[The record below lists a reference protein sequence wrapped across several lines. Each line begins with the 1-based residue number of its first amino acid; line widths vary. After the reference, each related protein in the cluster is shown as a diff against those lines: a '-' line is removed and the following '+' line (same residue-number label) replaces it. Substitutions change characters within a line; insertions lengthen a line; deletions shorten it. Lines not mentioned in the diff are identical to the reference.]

1 MTGWRHGSGQGR
13 RSAGTAGSC
22 PETEEVESHLLLQEL
37 PWLGELKPRRD
48 SLNDPFARRLRRQNA
63 TKSDEGMN
71 ETALSIGRHDL
82 TEDEARAAALAM
94 IPAAAVPLTLSA
106 LENHLAA
113 AADLLRGSIDQADFK
128 AYIFPLLFFKRIS
141 DVYLEEYGQALA
153 DSGGDHEFAS
163 FAENHRFAI
172 PEGCLWDDVRVRTE
186 NVGQA
191 LVTAFRAIENANPD
205 TLYGIFGN
213 AAWTNKQKLPDS
225 KINDLIE
232 HFSAK
237 PLTTSSVPPD
247 VFGQAYEYLIKR
259 FADASNKKAG
269 EYYTPRSVVRLLV
282 NILNPQEGETV
293 YDPACGTGGMLI
305 EVIDHVKT
313 AGGRPQLLWGKLYG
327 QEKVLATSGIARMN
341 LLLHGVEDF
350 NIIRG
355 DTLRDPAFFNSDRL
369 ATFNCVIANPPF
381 SLKNWGDE
389 AWASDRWGRN
399 TLGGLP
405 PKGYADWAWVQHM
418 LASASVPT
426 GRVAVVLPQGA
437 LFRQGAEG
445 RIREYILRQDKV
457 EAVIGLAP
465 NLFYGTGLAA
475 CVLILRQQKQ
485 SDTENKVLFVNGES
499 LFRKGRNQNTLENEH
514 AQMLL
519 DAYQQFADQPGL
531 AQVADLSAVEAN
543 GFNLN
548 IPLYISHA
556 ETDDGLTLEQALAEL
571 EAAQH
576 VAAETRSTLEAELS
590 KWGMSA

>member
-1 MTGWRHGSGQGR
+1 M
-13 RSAGTAGSC
+13 
-22 PETEEVESHLLLQEL
+22 
-37 PWLGELKPRRD
+37 
-48 SLNDPFARRLRRQNA
+48 
-63 TKSDEGMN
+63 
-71 ETALSIGRHDL
+71 
-82 TEDEARAAALAM
+82 TEDEARAAAWAM
-94 IPAAAVPLTLSA
+94 IPAVAEPLTLAA

-128 AYIFPLLFFKRIS
+128 AYIFPMLFFKRIS
-141 DVYLEEYGQALA
+141 DVYLEEYGHALA

-172 PEGCLWDDVRVRTE
+172 PEGCLWEDVRARTE

-213 AAWTNKQKLPDS
+213 TSWTNKQKLADS
-225 KINDLIE
+225 RINDLIE
-232 HFSAK
+232 HFAAR
-237 PLTTSSVPPD
+237 PLTNASVSPD

-282 NILNPQEGETV
+282 NILDPQEGETV

-305 EVIDHVKT
+305 EVIQHVKA

-350 NIIRG
+350 HIVRG

-369 ATFNCVIANPPF
+369 ATFDCVIANPPF
-381 SLKNWGDE
+381 SLKSWGDD
-389 AWASDRWGRN
+389 AWSSDRWGRN
-399 TLGGLP
+399 ALGGLP
-405 PKGYADWAWVQHM
+405 PSGYADWAWVQHM
-418 LASASVPT
+418 LTSATNKT

-475 CVLILRQQKQ
+475 CVLILRQQKN
-485 SDTENKVLFVNGES
+485 SATKGKVLFVNGDS
-499 LFRKGRNQNTLENEH
+499 FFRKGRNQNTLEDGH
-514 AQMLL
+514 ADALL
-519 DAYQQFADQPGL
+519 ETYQQFQDKPGVSTVSDL
-531 AQVADLSAVEAN
+531 AAIEIND
-543 GFNLN
+543 FNLN
-548 IPLYISHA
+548 IPLYVA
-556 ETDDGLTLEQALAEL
+556 PAADAGLTLEQTLTRLELAQRT
-571 EAAQH
+571 AS
-576 VAAETRSTLEAELS
+576 ETRAALETELA
-590 KWGMSA
+590 KWGLNA